1 MRLIKMF
8 GLASIMAVTAI
19 AIVGASSAS
28 ASGVLCEKNEKV
40 CPEESI
46 VNHWIWNTPGVWRWR
61 NTLLCL
67 NQITLWAYDPWTG
80 LYASYLTYSNCGTT
94 IAHNNCSVRLA
105 GEEEEQEIELTVTS
119 KNEGTVEV
127 LSGETEAECKV
138 FGLPVLKCTY
148 DEEGSKYK
156 IKGAEG
162 ESDGVVTLKGAKYTK
177 LKGSICPEY
186 EEIEEGSMEAEGAV
200 YVTE

>member
-105 GEEEEQEIELTVTS
+105 GGRAGEPAAVHLAEQGKK
-119 KNEGTVEV
+119 KNRKSN
-127 LSGETEAECKV
+127 LR
-138 FGLPVLKCTY
+138 LPAKTKAPWKC
-148 DEEGSKYK
+148 
-156 IKGAEG
+156 
-162 ESDGVVTLKGAKYTK
+162 
-177 LKGSICPEY
+177 
-186 EEIEEGSMEAEGAV
+186 
-200 YVTE
+200 